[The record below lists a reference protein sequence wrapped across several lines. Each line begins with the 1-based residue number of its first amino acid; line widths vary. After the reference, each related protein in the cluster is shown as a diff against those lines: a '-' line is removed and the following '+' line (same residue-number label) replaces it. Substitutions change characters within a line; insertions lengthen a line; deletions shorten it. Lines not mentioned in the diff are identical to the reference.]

1 MANFAFGFY
10 LVLKLLWRSFPSGF
24 LTRLKFGS
32 HLHLFK
38 IVIITKVVFCLAVL
52 GHYVVFLRFTRLV
65 STGDFEIGSL
75 VCIVYVSDLN
85 TCFGLRHLWIELDR
99 HV

>member
-10 LVLKLLWRSFPSGF
+10 LVIKLLWRSFPSGF

-32 HLHLFK
+32 HLQLFK
-38 IVIITKVVFCLAVL
+38 IVIVTKVVFCLAVL
-52 GHYVVFLRFTRLV
+52 GHYVVFLRATRLV
-65 STGDFEIGSL
+65 STGDFEISSL
-75 VCIVYVSDLN
+75 VCIIYVFDLD
-85 TCFGLRHLWIELDR
+85 TCFGLRHLWIEFDR